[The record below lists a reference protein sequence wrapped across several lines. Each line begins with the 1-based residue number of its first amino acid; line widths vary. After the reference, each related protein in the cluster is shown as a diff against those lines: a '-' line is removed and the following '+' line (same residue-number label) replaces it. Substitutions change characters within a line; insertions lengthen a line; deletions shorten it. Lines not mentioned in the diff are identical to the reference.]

1 MGLEADMILCEVPDR
16 EECKLEQRWGDDG
29 LLIGKEILSGK
40 VCGFN
45 SRKFRNSLFNCFYF
59 LKQT

>member
-29 LLIGKEILSGK
+29 LLIGKEILLRRVKMENKWEG
-40 VCGFN
+40 
-45 SRKFRNSLFNCFYF
+45 LWI
-59 LKQT
+59 Q